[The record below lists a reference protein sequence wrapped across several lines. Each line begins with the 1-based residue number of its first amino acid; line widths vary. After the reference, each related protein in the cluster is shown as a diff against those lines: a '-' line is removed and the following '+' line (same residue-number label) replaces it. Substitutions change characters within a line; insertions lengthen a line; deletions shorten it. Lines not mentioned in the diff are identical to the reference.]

1 MDYTVKVKTTSGK
14 VLKEYLYKDGNSAD
28 FQVLDN
34 YNEIYDFSK
43 RNSFVLEESNIKSYV
58 KVEESNIK
66 SYVKGPHLEYFH
78 DKPASRDCQWQV
90 EILGGVFNANT
101 FDYTFYFVQV
111 TESENADAEYW
122 DLINTLPF

>member
-1 MDYTVKVKTTSGK
+1 MDYTVKIKNASGK

-43 RNSFVLEESNIKSYV
+43 RNSFVLDESR
-58 KVEESNIK
+58 IK
-66 SYVKGPHLEYFH
+66 SYVKGPYLGYFH
-78 DKPASRDCQWQV
+78 DIPASRGCQRQV

-101 FDYTFYFVQV
+101 FDYTFCFVQV
-111 TESENADAEYW
+111 TE
-122 DLINTLPF
+122 

>member
-1 MDYTVKVKTTSGK
+1 MDYKVKIKNASGK
-14 VLKEYLYKDGNSAD
+14 VVKEYLYIDGKSAD

-43 RNSFVLEESNIKSYV
+43 RNSFVLDESK
-58 KVEESNIK
+58 IK
-66 SYVKGPHLEYFH
+66 SYVKGPCFEYFH
-78 DKPASRDCQWQV
+78 DIPASRSCQRQV

-111 TESENADAEYW
+111 TEYEFVISKKKIKY
-122 DLINTLPF
+122 

>member
-1 MDYTVKVKTTSGK
+1 MNYTVRIKTTSGK

-43 RNSFVLEESNIKSYV
+43 RNSFVLEESK
-58 KVEESNIK
+58 IK

-78 DKPASRDCQWQV
+78 DIPASRDCQRQV
-90 EILGGVFNANT
+90 ESLGGGFNPNT
-101 FDYTFYFVQV
+101 FDYTFYFVQL
-111 TESENADAEYW
+111 TKNENADAEKIW
-122 DLINTLPF
+122 E